1 MNVKLIRMW
10 SGEDV
15 ITDLVEEK
23 QDSIVLR
30 NPIVAIPTSAGQ
42 MGFAPLSPLLNGR
55 DTDVEITR
63 RYIVYIAE
71 TQDEVVEQYELMY
84 SSIQTPSKKLIV

>member
-1 MNVKLIRMW
+1 
-10 SGEDV
+10 
-15 ITDLVEEK
+15 
-23 QDSIVLR
+23 
-30 NPIVAIPTSAGQ
+30 
-42 MGFAPLSPLLNGR
+42 MGFAPWSPLLNGR

-71 TQDEVVEQYELMY
+71 TQDELVEQYELMY

>member
-1 MNVKLIRMW
+1 MW

-23 QDSIVLR
+23 EDSIVLR

-42 MGFAPLSPLLNGR
+42 MGFAPWYPLLNGR
-55 DTDVEITR
+55 DSDVEITR

-84 SSIQTPSKKLIV
+84 STIQTPSKKLIV